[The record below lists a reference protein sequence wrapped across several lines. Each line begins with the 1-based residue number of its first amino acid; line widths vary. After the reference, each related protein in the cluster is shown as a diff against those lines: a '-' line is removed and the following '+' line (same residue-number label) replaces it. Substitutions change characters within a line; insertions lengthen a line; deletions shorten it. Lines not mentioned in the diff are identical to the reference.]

1 MKNQENNRHRA
12 LIFDFGGVLVDWNP
26 FYLYSRY
33 FDGDESAMQ
42 RFLDEIG
49 FSQWNLEQD
58 RGRPYAEAVE
68 ELSWRYPQY
77 AELIQAYDR
86 RWEESISGPIQPTV
100 EILGELRGAGYPL
113 YGLSNWSGEKF
124 RLVRQKYE
132 FFNWFED
139 ILVSGEVK
147 LVKPD
152 ERIFNLMLER
162 IGREAGECLLVDDS
176 AANIQAAARL
186 GFQTIHF
193 RSPEQLRGEL
203 VQRGYLETG

>member
-26 FYLYSRY
+26 RYLYSKF
-33 FDGDESAMQ
+33 FDGDEGGLQ
-42 RFLDEIG
+42 RFLDEIR
-49 FSQWNLEQD
+49 FAEWNLQQD
-58 RGRPYAEAVE
+58 KGRPFAEGVA
-68 ELSWRYPQY
+68 ELSGRFPEY
-77 AELIQAYDR
+77 AELIQAYDQ

-100 EILGELRGAGYPL
+100 EILDELRGAGYPL

-124 RLVRQKYE
+124 KLVRQNYE
-132 FFNWFED
+132 FFDWFED

-162 IGREAGECLLVDDS
+162 IKHPAEECLLVDDS
-176 AANIQAAARL
+176 AANIQAAASL